1 MKLSIDTTNSNN
13 TNRNH
18 TLKSTHIVNDNGSE
32 PGRNLYLNADF
43 DREAHLISTARCL
56 YAPGE
61 VVELRAFKSPK
72 VSSGY
77 FDDPEA
83 LAKAALML
91 EEQGFQVYVTLN
103 PVKQVLLAR
112 AQNKVVQHPRS
123 TTSDTDILFR
133 RWLMLDFDPVRPS
146 GVSADVQEKAVAKE
160 RSVEVE
166 SFLQQQGWPEPLVAD
181 SGNGFNLLY
190 RIDLLNDDGSRD
202 LVKGVL
208 ETLSFK
214 FDNDLVEIDTS
225 VSNAARLCKL
235 YGVTARKG
243 NSTTDRPH
251 RRSGIVKLPQGI
263 SPEVSPE
270 EAA

>member
-32 PGRNLYLNADF
+32 PGRSPYLNADF
-43 DREAHLISTARCL
+43 DREAHLISTARRL

-77 FDDPEA
+77 FDNPEA

-91 EEQGFQVYVTLN
+91 DEQGFQVYVTLN

-112 AQNKVVQHPRS
+112 AQNEVIQSPLS
-123 TTSDTDILFR
+123 ATSDTDVLFR
-133 RWLMLDFDPVRPS
+133 RWLMLDFDPVRCS
-146 GVSADVQEKAVAKE
+146 GVSADEQEKAVAKE

-190 RIDLLNDDGSRD
+190 RIDLPNDDGSRD

-214 FDNDLVEIDTS
+214 FDDDLVEIDTS
-225 VSNAARLCKL
+225 VFNAARLCKL

-243 NSTTDRPH
+243 DATADRPH
-251 RRSGIVKLPQGI
+251 RI
-263 SPEVSPE
+263 SKVVEIPSDLLISSEGG
-270 EAA
+270 AA